1 MYFQV
6 DQDSVGWIR
15 LRYSGFISMW
25 ITQRSVSSSRPARY
39 CISPTPV
46 MACVSST
53 SWTPCGCPSV
63 WSGSSTW
70 GAHAR
75 SPVTGSSRPRTC
87 ACCWWAPGS
96 PSKQKNSTSSSWPSS
111 RSLCQSPTAGKK
123 TMASCFFQYIMSIYF
138 LIYLKSVWPSVG
150 QQVLCNNYAKMY
162 IYLLLN

>member
-1 MYFQV
+1 MLSLKCCNLMYFQV
-6 DQDSVGWIR
+6 EQDSVGWIW
-15 LRYSGFISMW
+15 LNYSCFLFFLW
-25 ITQRSVSSSRPARY
+25 ITQRSVSSSRPALY

-53 SWTPCGCPSV
+53 SWTPCGCQSV

-70 GAHAR
+70 GARAR

-111 RSLCQSPTAGKK
+111 RLLYQSPTAGKK
-123 TMASCFFQYIMSIYF
+123 NYGFLFSVTSIYF
-138 LIYLKSVWPSVG
+138 LIYMKYVCLSVC
-150 QQVLCNNYAKMY
+150 Q
-162 IYLLLN
+162 